1 MKIRFSGLV
10 PESVVDGDG
19 FRFAVFT
26 QGCPHHCKGCH
37 NPQTWDFSGGE
48 FIDVDEIVARIK
60 KNPLL
65 SGVTFSGGEPFMQPE
80 ALTELAQKVHGMGL
94 DVWSW
99 SGFTIEQILS
109 DPKKKGLLDNIDVL
123 VDGPFVLSERDLSL
137 RFRGSRNQRVIDVKR
152 SMESGQVVL
161 LYND

>member
-1 MKIRFSGLV
+1 MKIRFSGIIS
-10 PESVVDGDG
+10 ESVVDGDG

-48 FIDVDEIVARIK
+48 FIDVDEIVEKIK

-99 SGFTIEQILS
+99 SGFTFEQILS